1 MDSLLDKLGTI
12 RDLCLFLFGFGFIVF
27 VHELGH
33 FLAARWAG
41 IRVLAFAIGFGPAVC
56 SFRKGL
62 GFRWGSSDREYQDR
76 VHVGA
81 SNTTES
87 AALSSTEYR
96 FNWLP
101 LGGYVKML
109 GQEDLNPEATSAA
122 PDSYQSTPPWKRMV
136 VISAGVVMNLI
147 FAAIAFIF
155 VFMIGLKTE
164 PAWVGNVDPA
174 YPAAVAVAT
183 NASELGITEAGL
195 HPGDKLVTV
204 NGQPARKFMDLSL
217 ATAMSKMGTPVKLEV
232 QRPGVAKPLHFE
244 IIPTKDRVSGMLALG
259 VEPARSA
266 KVTSVKRAR
275 EREEF
280 ARAMDR
286 LKLRGVE
293 PGMTLRRAGDRTVA
307 TSMDVTAAF
316 AASNGKPVALEFAD
330 AAGKTITIDTK
341 PAPATQR
348 SLIQVAKDRVVP
360 LEHVFGLTPVMKIA
374 ETSGDENKRAKEQG
388 LADGDVFVRV
398 GSIEY
403 PSITQGMSEIQAN
416 KGKTIPIVV
425 ARRGA
430 DGTTR
435 DVSLKVEVSSA
446 GTIGFLSGDTG
457 NDSTLIALPQSK
469 LASMRADEEPKAPAA
484 AGVFTTPG
492 SRIVSINGHAVA
504 NFQQVRE
511 ALRAAAVS
519 AGGGAATVEI
529 ELALPRAGEDLNST
543 EAPRER
549 IEWKL
554 ASEDVRTLRSLGWE
568 SPLPVMLFDPVES
581 ILKGDSPT
589 EAIRLGVS
597 ETHDVMMNTYLTFA
611 RLFEGTVKVQHLKG
625 PVGIAHMGTIIAERG
640 TIWLIF
646 FLALISVNLAVIN
659 FLPLPIVDGGQFLLL
674 VWEAVRGRPAPISVQ
689 NGLTMAGLVLIGCV
703 FLVVTFNDIR
713 NLIGM

>member
-1 MDSLLDKLGTI
+1 MDAFLDKLATA
-12 RDLCLFLFGFGFIVF
+12 RDLALFLFGFGFIVF

-62 GFRWGSSDREYQDR
+62 GFRLGSSDKEYQDR
-76 VHVGA
+76 LRSDAGNPA
-81 SNTTES
+81 PIPMSP
-87 AALSSTEYR
+87 TEYR

-109 GQEDLNPEATSAA
+109 GQEDLNPNAISAA

-147 FAAIAFIF
+147 FAALAFVF

-164 PAWVGNVDPA
+164 PAWIGNVDPA
-174 YPAAVAVAT
+174 YPAAAAVAT
-183 NASELGITEAGL
+183 NATDLGVTEPGL
-195 HPGDKLVTV
+195 QPGDKVLTI
-204 NGQPARKFMDLSL
+204 NGEPARKFMDLAL
-217 ATAMSKMGTPVKLEV
+217 ATAMSKKGTPVALDV
-232 QRPGVAKPLHFE
+232 QRPGVASPLHFQ
-244 IIPTKDRVSGMLALG
+244 IVPTRDRVSGMLSLG

-266 KVTSVKRAR
+266 NVTTVKRAR
-275 EREEF
+275 DREEF

-293 PGMTLRRAGDRTVA
+293 PGMTLRRAGERAVA
-307 TSMDVTAAF
+307 STMDVNAAF
-316 AASNGKPVALEFAD
+316 AASNGKPLALEFVD
-330 AAGKTITIDTK
+330 ASGKSITIDAK
-341 PAPATQR
+341 PTPATQR
-348 SLIQVAKDRVVP
+348 SLIEVAKDRVVP
-360 LEHVFGLTPVMKIA
+360 LDHVLGLTPVMKIA
-374 ETSGDENKRAKEQG
+374 EAPADENARAKQQG
-388 LADGDVFVRV
+388 LDDGDIFIRI

-425 ARRGA
+425 ARRAA

-435 DVSLKVEVSSA
+435 EVALNVEVSSA
-446 GTIGFLSGDTG
+446 GTIGFLSADTG
-457 NDSTLIALPQSK
+457 SDSTLLALPQAR
-469 LASMRADEEPKAPAA
+469 LTSMRADEPPKPPAA

-492 SRIVSINGHAVA
+492 SRILSINGTSVA

-511 ALRAAAVS
+511 ALRSAAIQ
-519 AGGGAATVEI
+519 AGNTPTTI
-529 ELALPRAGEDLNST
+529 EVVVALPRAGEDPYRKD
-543 EAPRER
+543 APRETL
-549 IEWKL
+549 EWKL
-554 ASEDVRTLRSLGWE
+554 AADDLRTLRSLGWE
-568 SPLPVMLFDPVES
+568 SPLPPMLFDPVES
-581 ILKGDSPT
+581 ILKGNGPA
-589 EAIRLGVS
+589 EAISLGVS

-625 PVGIAHMGTIIAERG
+625 PVGIAHMGTIVAERG
-640 TIWLIF
+640 MIWLLF

-689 NGLTMAGLVLIGCV
+689 NGLTLAGLVLIGCV
-703 FLVVTFNDIR
+703 FLVVTFNDIK